1 MTSADGDLRKSLSM
15 SPMTIAVI
23 VFMFANAFSRMM
35 SDDLTVGLTI
45 SIVASIAAYNIANST
60 LGNSAKAQPND

>member
-1 MTSADGDLRKSLSM
+1 
-15 SPMTIAVI
+15 MTIAVI